1 MDIKITINMDLWLD
15 LTIVI
20 LTLIMINKSNK

>member
-1 MDIKITINMDLWLD
+1 MDIEITINMDLWLD

-20 LTLIMINKSNK
+20 LALIMINKSNK